1 MATKLHYKLYKRT
14 ADLPLAWD
22 ILARKNVFLSS
33 AYLSVL
39 EQSSPSNLEAHYI
52 GIYHEDALCGIALA
66 QYINLSNV
74 DTFVQKR
81 AFSVKDYIFQ
91 KFSSKVLVAGN
102 NMLTGQ
108 NAYIF
113 DGNINEAE
121 ALRQIEKAL
130 LKLKKK
136 YRKKCIYINILSI
149 KDFNESELPNFK
161 TAGFKGYYQFCT
173 QPNMVFDIRNS
184 WLSIDDYLNDLST
197 KYRTQYNRAR
207 KKAEGIEKRQMDE
220 AEIREHNSCIQR
232 LYLTVAGNASF
243 NTFHLPEDHFL
254 KFKQLLGNDF
264 LFYGYFLNGKLIG
277 FNTLIKNGPD
287 MDTYFLGYD
296 AAMQKEKMLYLNM
309 LYDMAGYGIKK
320 QFKHII
326 YGRSAMEIKSSVGAR
341 AEKVYGLIKHTNP
354 FINFFMAKLFT
365 YFDPVID
372 WKERSPFKI

>member
-1 MATKLHYKLYKRT
+1 MG
-14 ADLPLAWD
+14 WN
-22 ILARKNVFLSS
+22 ILAHKNIFLSP

-39 EQSSPSNLEAHYI
+39 EQSAPANLEPHFI
-52 GIYHEDALCGIALA
+52 GLFQGDALCGIALV
-66 QYINLSNV
+66 QYINLSGI
-74 DTFVQKR
+74 DTFVKKR
-81 AFSVKDYIFQ
+81 SFSLKHYLFK
-91 KFSSKVLVAGN
+91 KFSSKVLVIGN

-108 NAYIF
+108 NAYVLG
-113 DGNINEAE
+113 GNIKEAD
-121 ALRQIEKAL
+121 ALQQLEKAL
-130 LKLKKK
+130 LEIKKQYKKK
-136 YRKKCIYINILSI
+136 CVYINILSI
-149 KDFNESELPNFK
+149 KDFSSKELPDFK
-161 TAGFKGYYQFCT
+161 SAGYARYYRFCT

-184 WLSIDDYLNDLST
+184 WLSMDDYLASLGT

-207 KKAEGIEKRQMDE
+207 KKAGGIEKRQLTE

-254 KFKQLLGNDF
+254 KFKQQLGNDF

-296 AAMQKEKMLYLNM
+296 AALQKEKMLYLNM

-320 QFKHII
+320 QFSHII
-326 YGRSAMEIKSSVGAR
+326 FGRSAMEIKSSVGAR

-354 FINFFMAKLFT
+354 ILNYFMARLFT

-372 WKERSPFKI
+372 WKERSPFKN